1 MDEILSTSQD
11 RRQGDLLQSYFV
23 KIEVIQIWTKI
34 AEVIRIGDRF
44 VII

>member
-34 AEVIRIGDRF
+34 VEVIRIGDRF